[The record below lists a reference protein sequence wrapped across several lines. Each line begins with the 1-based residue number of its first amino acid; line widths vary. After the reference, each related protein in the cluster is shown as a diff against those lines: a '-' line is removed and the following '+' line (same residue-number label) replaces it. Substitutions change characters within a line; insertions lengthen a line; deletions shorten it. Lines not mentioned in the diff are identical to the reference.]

1 MKNYT
6 VRKYSPDDYSKWNA
20 FISSAKNAT
29 FLFHRDFMEYHS
41 DRFEDFS
48 LIVLEDE
55 KWIAVLPAN
64 IKNDTVFSHQ
74 GLTYGGLIYNEK
86 MKLSIAIAVFKN
98 VLEFLDLNK
107 ISKLQVKTIP
117 SIYHDFPSEELNY
130 ALFLVDS
137 SLKRRDVLSVLDT
150 TKLYMISKDR
160 RKCALKGKKNGLTIK
175 EESNFRLFWE
185 EILIP
190 NLSKKHD
197 AKPVHSVQEIEKL
210 HHLFPENIRHF
221 NVYHNEK
228 IVAGTTVFLSKN
240 VVHPQYVS
248 GQENKNEL
256 GSLDYLYDYLI
267 TEVFTNIHFFDFGI
281 SNEEQGRKLNEGL
294 VFWKESFGARTIIQD
309 FYEVETSNFFKLENV
324 LI

>member
-1 MKNYT
+1 VKNYT